1 MLHWSDVAVNPATRA
16 SVRVPVG
23 TGQAILAACEGR
35 SLDRYPLYP
44 AELFDRVRETTD
56 AFPDLFDRTV
66 RTPLD
71 SFLKGQMRTDDL
83 WQPLRD
89 NHKTVDRFVR
99 ACHERLDGLRILQY
113 VKTEYR
119 RNPVDD
125 TTVLRCWLDDHGG
138 AFSDVADD
146 TDRWAYELRQ
156 RKLSELK
163 TDELDQVRRML
174 CRMEDHCRKQDYLR
188 D

>member
-1 MLHWSDVAVNPATRA
+1 MR
-16 SVRVPVG
+16 
-23 TGQAILAACEGR
+23 
-35 SLDRYPLYP
+35 
-44 AELFDRVRETTD
+44 
-56 AFPDLFDRTV
+56 FPDLFDRTV
-66 RTPLD
+66 ETPLD
-71 SFLKGQMRTDDL
+71 SFLKSQLKADEL

-89 NHKTVDRFVR
+89 NHKTADRFVR

-119 RNPVDD
+119 RKPVDD
-125 TTVLRCWLDDHGG
+125 TTVLRRWLDDHGG
-138 AFSDVADD
+138 AFSDFADE
-146 TDRWAYELRQ
+146 TERWAYEFRQ

-174 CRMEDHCRKQDYLR
+174 CRMEDHCRGQDYLR